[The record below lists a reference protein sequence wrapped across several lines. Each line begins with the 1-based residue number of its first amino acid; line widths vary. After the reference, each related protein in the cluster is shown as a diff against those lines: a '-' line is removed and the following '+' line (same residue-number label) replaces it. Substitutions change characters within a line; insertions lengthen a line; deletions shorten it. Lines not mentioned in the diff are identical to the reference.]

1 MDLNLQDAAHIV
13 PGEEDFIGHGDEGDT
28 SGDSEGEEEAQPKR
42 RRGKDLKWKQIASFP
57 SSDHYKGSD
66 IFTELNSQMSR
77 KRVTAAGNSKI
88 EWFECL
94 YSRKRGYKKC
104 PKMYK
109 ASFPQSSDEVY
120 VYSTEDDHDHEEDDA
135 HQTKTNY
142 HWTALQ
148 EDVIRRCIKTH
159 VKSNK
164 LILRELRESNMV
176 NADGRLPTATQV
188 HFFHLL
194 LIPLPHKALKYKHY
208 IFYD

>member
-1 MDLNLQDAAHIV
+1 MLPSLNVLHTFV
-13 PGEEDFIGHGDEGDT
+13 N
-28 SGDSEGEEEAQPKR
+28 KV
-42 RRGKDLKWKQIASFP
+42 
-57 SSDHYKGSD
+57 
-66 IFTELNSQMSR
+66 IFTKKPTQHDYYKILVREWFKYTWLSTYVRCLNSG
-77 KRVTAAGNSKI
+77 A
-88 EWFECL
+88 E
-94 YSRKRGYKKC
+94 
-104 PKMYK
+104 KMYK

-194 LIPLPHKALKYKHY
+194 LIPLHHKALKYKHY

>member
-13 PGEEDFIGHGDEGDT
+13 PGEEDYNGHGDEGDT
-28 SGDSEGEEEAQPKR
+28 SGSEGEEEAQPKR

-57 SSDHYKGSD
+57 SSDLYKGSE

-77 KRVTAAGNSKI
+77 KRVTPAGNSKI

-109 ASFPQSSDEVY
+109 ASFPQSSDEVF
-120 VYSTEDDHDHEEDDA
+120 VYSTEDDHVHEEDNA

-142 HWTALQ
+142 HWTASQ

-176 NADGRLPTATQV
+176 NADGRLPTAAQV
-188 HFFHLL
+188 HFFSPAFITLASQSYE
-194 LIPLPHKALKYKHY
+194 I
-208 IFYD
+208 